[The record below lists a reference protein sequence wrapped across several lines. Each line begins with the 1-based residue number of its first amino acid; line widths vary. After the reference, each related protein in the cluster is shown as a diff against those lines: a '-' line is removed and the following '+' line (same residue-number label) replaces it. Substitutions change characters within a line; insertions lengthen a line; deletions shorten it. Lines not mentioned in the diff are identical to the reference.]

1 MMMQRV
7 SSEMGRS
14 AEPGRAG
21 GSILAPLRRTVD
33 TRPEAV
39 ALRFLTEGDA
49 SGPVEVMTF
58 GRLDVRARAIAA
70 TLQGRGLAG
79 APVLLIYPPGTD
91 FITAFLACLY
101 AGVIAVPAY
110 PPEVAHLERSLP
122 RLRAIVNDSGART
135 VLTTAAIE
143 GFAEAVFPGAPELRA
158 CQWLATDTIDASAA
172 SGFADRDVS
181 PGEAAF
187 LQYTSGSTAA
197 PRGVRVTHGN
207 LLHNIE
213 QLARLGSL
221 TPESVMVGWLPSYHD
236 MGLIGSILM
245 PVAVGITSVLMS
257 PLAFLKNPARWLQ
270 AISRFRGTSSAFPN
284 FALDL
289 CVRRVTEDERAG
301 LDLRSWR
308 TAVNGAEPVRRA
320 SLDAFAQRFAG
331 VGFDHRA
338 FLPMYG
344 LAESTL
350 MVSGGP
356 AAHAARV
363 RPVSRRELSHGRV
376 RKPGDAP
383 DTVDLVACGEA
394 MEDTQIEIVDPD
406 RRVRASAH
414 EVGEIW
420 LRGRSVAAGYWNRA
434 EESEAVFGAH
444 LEDTGEGPFLRTGDL
459 GFVEEGQLFVTGR
472 RKDVIILSGAN
483 HYPQDLEGATERAH
497 PAVRPGAVAAVGV
510 ERDGR
515 EHLAVVAEVRDGVAR
530 GELDAV
536 ALAIRGALLDTLGVS
551 PDVLALI
558 PAGAIHKT
566 SSGKVQRHAC
576 RRALEERSLTALLL
590 EDRTESSPAS
600 PPPAR
605 EDAPRAA
612 RAPAAADPA
621 VATLAVT
628 HAVVATLAR
637 VTGNAASA
645 LTPGTRL
652 VAYLGLDSLALNE
665 TIAALEETFGPLG
678 DDVFGDTDT
687 TLESLVRT
695 VEGRAAPSAIA
706 ALLGSVA
713 PRPPPPSLPAPAPAA
728 PEPPPSGKADVARPR
743 ETRIEEFAES
753 KEIAPL
759 LMLFDALG
767 VGNPYFSSLEGPA
780 ADTATVDGA
789 SLLNFATYNYLGLVG
804 DPRVDAAAGEA
815 IRRYGTSASAS
826 RVASGDR
833 PIHRELE
840 AEIASFL
847 GCEEALVFASGHAT
861 NVASIS
867 TLVGREDLIVHDAL
881 AHDSILAG
889 ARLSGAR
896 RVSFAHND
904 VADLDRVLQGRRD
917 TARRALIV
925 VEGVY
930 SMDGDLAPLAA
941 IVEIKKRH
949 GALLFVDEA
958 HSLGCVG
965 PTGRGIGEHAAVA
978 RGDVDVWMGTLSKS
992 LASCGGYVAGS
1003 RALVELMKYKAGG
1016 FVFSAAIS
1024 PANAAAALAALRV
1037 LEREPARVAAL
1048 QERAALFGRLC
1059 RERGVDTGTS
1069 GGAAIVPAILG
1080 TSVRCLQI
1088 AHALRQEGI
1097 NVPPIF
1103 HPAVEE
1109 GKARLRFFISSLHS
1123 EVQLTRA
1130 ADALGRALQRYPAPA
1145 RARPATLASAPS
1157 PIGPAPGNPRRSVR
1171 KVFVTGASGFI
1182 GARVVRALVERGV
1195 EVRCLLR
1202 PTSRTTRLDGL
1213 RYERQRGDLHDV
1225 RALEQGAAGCD
1236 AVIHLA
1242 CASSWTDIRRAG
1254 PRLRD
1259 IAVDGTRN
1267 VLEAAR
1273 RSGVR
1278 SFVHVSSVAAVNGS
1292 EAPVVH
1298 DETSPY
1304 ELGSRGLAYSLAKR
1318 EAEELVLRAAG
1329 PSLDVVVVSPAE
1341 VYGPDDVDLVT
1352 AGNLIEI
1359 LDAAPAVACD
1369 GGVSVVHVD
1378 DVASGIVAALV
1389 HGRPG
1394 ERYILGGENL
1404 SIHELSRLVLRLAG
1418 RRESVVDVPNDV
1430 AVRLCH
1436 RMSLAGLPPPISL
1449 DVLDYAT
1456 LFWFVDSS
1464 KAARELGYA
1473 PRGASDTLGPVVRW
1487 LKASGRSLAAHR
1499 ESEAQ
1504 R

>member
-1 MMMQRV
+1 
-7 SSEMGRS
+7 MGRS
-14 AEPGRAG
+14 VATASSC
-21 GSILAPLRRTVD
+21 GSILAQLRHTVD

-39 ALRFLTEGDA
+39 AFRFLTEGDVN
-49 SGPVEVMTF
+49 GPIETMTF
-58 GRLDVRARAIAA
+58 GQLDVRARAIAA
-70 TLQGRGLAG
+70 TLHERGLSG
-79 APVLLIYPPGTD
+79 EPVLLIYPPGTD
-91 FITAFLACLY
+91 FIAAFVACLY

-143 GFAEAVFPGAPELRA
+143 GFAEAVFPSAPELRA
-158 CQWLATDTIDASAA
+158 CEWLATDTIDAGAA
-172 SGFADRDVS
+172 SGFSGRDVAG
-181 PGEAAF
+181 GETAF
-187 LQYTSGSTAA
+187 LQYTSGSTAT
-197 PRGVRVTHGN
+197 PRGVRVTHAN
-207 LLHNIE
+207 LLHNTG
-213 QLARLGSL
+213 QLARIGSV
-221 TPESVMVGWLPSYHD
+221 TSESVMVAWVPSYHD
-236 MGLIGSILM
+236 MGLIGCILL
-245 PVAVGITSVLMS
+245 PLAAGSASVLMS
-257 PLAFLKNPARWLQ
+257 PLSFLKKPARWLQ
-270 AISRFRGTSSAFPN
+270 AISHFRGTDSAFPN

-289 CVRRVTEDERAG
+289 AVRRVTEDERAG

-308 TAVNGAEPVRRA
+308 NAVNGAEPVRRA
-320 SLDAFAQRFAG
+320 SLDAFAQRFAS

-356 AAHAARV
+356 APHGPRV

-376 RKPGDAP
+376 RKPGDAH
-383 DTVDLVACGEA
+383 DAIDLVACGEA
-394 MEDTQIEIVDPD
+394 MEGTAIEIVDPD
-406 RRVRASAH
+406 RRVRVAAR

-420 LRGRSVAAGYWNRA
+420 LRGPSVAAGYWNRA
-434 EESEAVFGAH
+434 QESEAMFGAH

-472 RKDVIILSGAN
+472 RKDVIILAGAN
-483 HYPQDLEGATERAH
+483 YYPQDIEGATERAH
-497 PAVRPGAVAAVGV
+497 PAVRPGSVAAVGV
-510 ERDGR
+510 DRGGR
-515 EHLAVVAEVRDGVAR
+515 EHLAVVAEVRDGVAQ
-530 GELDAV
+530 GELATV

-551 PDVLALI
+551 PGVLALI

-576 RRALEERSLTALLL
+576 RSAVQERSLTALYLD
-590 EDRTESSPAS
+590 DRTESPSPAL
-600 PPPAR
+600 
-605 EDAPRAA
+605 EAA
-612 RAPAAADPA
+612 EAGPAATA

-628 HAVVATLAR
+628 RAVVATLAR
-637 VTGNAASA
+637 VTGHAAAA
-645 LTPGTRL
+645 LTPGTRID
-652 VAYLGLDSLALNE
+652 AYLGLDSLALNE
-665 TIAALEETFGPLG
+665 AIAALEETFGPLG
-678 DDVFGDTDT
+678 HDVFGGIDT
-687 TLESLVRT
+687 TIESLVRT
-695 VEGRAAPSAIA
+695 IEERAAPSAIV
-706 ALLGSVA
+706 ALVGSVA
-713 PRPPPPSLPAPAPAA
+713 PRPPPPSSRTPAPATPATPA
-728 PEPPPSGKADVARPR
+728 TLESPTSGKADVARPR

-759 LMLFDALG
+759 LLLFDALG
-767 VGNPYFSSLEGPA
+767 VGNPYFSSVDGPA
-780 ADTATVDGA
+780 TDTATVDGA
-789 SLLNFATYNYLGLVG
+789 SLINFATYNYLGLVG
-804 DPRVDAAAGEA
+804 DARVDAAAEEA

-896 RVSFAHND
+896 RVAFAHND
-904 VADLDRVLQGRRD
+904 VADLERILRDRRD

-941 IVEIKKRH
+941 IVELKKRY

-965 PTGRGIGEHAAVA
+965 ATGRGVGEHAAVA

-1016 FVFSAAIS
+1016 FVYSAAIS
-1024 PANAAAALAALRV
+1024 PANAAAALAALRI
-1037 LEREPARVAAL
+1037 LEAEPARVTAL
-1048 QERAALFGRLC
+1048 QQRAALFGRRC

-1069 GGAAIVPAILG
+1069 GGAAIVPVIVG
-1080 TSVRCLQI
+1080 TSVRCLQV
-1088 AHALRQEGI
+1088 AHALRQDGI

-1109 GKARLRFFISSLHS
+1109 GKARLRFFISSLHT
-1123 EVQLTRA
+1123 EAQLTRA
-1130 ADALGRALQRYPAPA
+1130 ADALARAIRRYPAPTPA
-1145 RARPATLASAPS
+1145 RARSAPPAL
-1157 PIGPAPGNPRRSVR
+1157 PIGPAPGNPRRSIR

-1182 GARVVRALVERGV
+1182 GARVVRALVERGI

-1213 RYERQRGDLHDV
+1213 RYERHRGDLHDV
-1225 RALEQGAAGCD
+1225 RALERGAAGCD

-1242 CASSWTDIRRAG
+1242 CASSWSDIRRAG

-1273 RSGVR
+1273 KSGVR

-1292 EAPVVH
+1292 EVPVVH

-1304 ELGSRGLAYSLAKR
+1304 ELGSRGLSYSLAKR
-1318 EAEELVLRAAG
+1318 EAEELVLREAG

-1359 LDAAPAVACD
+1359 LGASPAVACD

-1389 HGRPG
+1389 HGRSG

-1418 RRESVVDVPNDV
+1418 RRESVIDVPNDV

-1436 RMSLAGLPPPISL
+1436 RMSLAGLSPPIPL
-1449 DVLDYAT
+1449 DVIDYAT

-1473 PRGASDTLGPVVRW
+1473 PRGALDTLGPVVRW
-1487 LKASGRSLAAHR
+1487 LRASGRSLVPHS

>member
-1 MMMQRV
+1 MKMQRV
-7 SSEMGRS
+7 SSEPGRS
-14 AEPGRAG
+14 VEMASSCR
-21 GSILAPLRRTVD
+21 SILAPLRDTVD

-39 ALRFLTEGDA
+39 AFRFLTEGDVD
-49 SGPVEVMTF
+49 GPVETMTF
-58 GRLDVRARAIAA
+58 GLLDVRARAIAA
-70 TLQGRGLAG
+70 TLQGRGLSG
-79 APVLLIYPPGTD
+79 QPVLLIYPPGTD
-91 FITAFLACLY
+91 FIAAFVACLY

-122 RLRAIVNDSGART
+122 RLRAIVNDAGART
-135 VLTTAAIE
+135 VLTTAAIA
-143 GFAEAVFPGAPELRA
+143 GVAEAIFPSAPELRA
-158 CQWLATDTIDASAA
+158 CEWLATDTIDAGAA
-172 SGFADRDVS
+172 PGFSGREVS
-181 PGEAAF
+181 GGETAF
-187 LQYTSGSTAA
+187 LQYTSGSTAT
-197 PRGVRVTHGN
+197 PRGVRVTHDN
-207 LLHNIE
+207 LVHNIG
-213 QLARLGSL
+213 QLARIGAL
-221 TPESVMVGWLPSYHD
+221 TLESVMVAWVPSYHD
-236 MGLIGSILM
+236 MGLIGCILM
-245 PVAVGITSVLMS
+245 PLAAGITSVLMS
-257 PLAFLKNPARWLQ
+257 PLSFLKSPARWLQ

-289 CVRRVTEDERAG
+289 CVRRVTDDERAG

-331 VGFDHRA
+331 VGFDRSA

-350 MVSGGP
+350 LVSGGP
-356 AAHAARV
+356 APHGAQV

-383 DTVDLVACGEA
+383 DAVDLVACGEA
-394 MEDTQIEIVDPD
+394 MEGTQIEIVDPD
-406 RRVRASAH
+406 RRVRVAAR

-420 LRGRSVAAGYWNRA
+420 LRGPSVAAGYWNRA
-434 EESEAVFGAH
+434 QESEAVFGAH
-444 LEDTGEGPFLRTGDL
+444 LEDSGEGPFLRTGDL

-483 HYPQDLEGATERAH
+483 HYPQDIEGATEQAH

-510 ERDGR
+510 ERGGR
-515 EHLAVVAEVRDGVAR
+515 ELLAVVAEVRFGVAQ
-530 GELDAV
+530 GELATV

-551 PDVLALI
+551 PGVLALI

-576 RRALEERSLTALLL
+576 RSALQERSLTALYL
-590 EDRTESSPAS
+590 EDRTESSSRSPLPAEAG
-600 PPPAR
+600 PA
-605 EDAPRAA
+605 DA
-612 RAPAAADPA
+612 A

-628 HAVVATLAR
+628 RAVVATLAR
-637 VTGNAASA
+637 VTGHAASA

-678 DDVFGDTDT
+678 HDVFGDTDT

-695 VEGRAAPSAIA
+695 IEERAAPSAIG
-706 ALLGSVA
+706 ALVGSVA
-713 PRPPPPSLPAPAPAA
+713 PPPPAPSPSTPAPAMPAT
-728 PEPPPSGKADVARPR
+728 PEPPSSGKAEVARPR

-767 VGNPYFSSLEGPA
+767 VGNPYFSSLEGR
-780 ADTATVDGA
+780 ATDKVTVEGA
-789 SLLNFATYNYLGLVG
+789 SLVNFATYNYLGLVG
-804 DPRVDAAAGEA
+804 DPRVDAAAEEA

-861 NVASIS
+861 NVASLS

-881 AHDSILAG
+881 AHDSLLAG

-896 RVSFAHND
+896 RIAFAHND
-904 VADLDRVLQGRRD
+904 VADLERVLRYHRD
-917 TARRALIV
+917 AARRALIV

-941 IVEIKKRH
+941 IVALKKRH
-949 GALLFVDEA
+949 GALLFIDEA

-965 PTGRGIGEHAAVA
+965 PTGRGVGEHAAVA

-1016 FVFSAAIS
+1016 FVYAAAIS

-1037 LEREPARVAAL
+1037 LEAEPARVTTL
-1048 QERAALFGRLC
+1048 QQRAALFGRLC
-1059 RERGVDTGTS
+1059 RDRGVDTGTS
-1069 GGAAIVPAILG
+1069 GGAAIVPVILG

-1088 AHALRQEGI
+1088 AHALRQDGI
-1097 NVPPIF
+1097 NAPPIF

-1130 ADALGRALQRYPAPA
+1130 ADALARAIQRYPAPA
-1145 RARPATLASAPS
+1145 RARPTPPASAPS

-1182 GARVVRALVERGV
+1182 GARVVRALVERGI

-1259 IAVDGTRN
+1259 VAVDGTRN

-1292 EAPVVH
+1292 EAPTVH

-1304 ELGSRGLAYSLAKR
+1304 ELGSRGLSYSLAKR
-1318 EAEELVLRAAG
+1318 EAEELVLREGG
-1329 PSLDVVVVSPAE
+1329 PSLEVVVVSPAE

-1359 LDAAPAVACD
+1359 LGAAPAVACD

-1378 DVASGIVAALV
+1378 DVASGIVRALV

-1404 SIHELSRLVLRLAG
+1404 SIHQLSRLVLRLAG

-1430 AVRLCH
+1430 AIRLCH
-1436 RMSLAGLPPPISL
+1436 RMSLAGLSPPIPL
-1449 DVLDYAT
+1449 DVIDYAT

-1473 PRGASDTLGPVVRW
+1473 PRGASDTLAPVVRW
-1487 LKASGRSLAAHR
+1487 LRASGRSLVPR
-1499 ESEAQ
+1499 SESETQ